1 MTCNGGDD
9 ALADKLGGVEVDGG
23 EADLR
28 AGVASWLIF
37 VGVVYGN
44 GEVELQDCSP
54 GHLGYQCLRHAL
66 FLHFHAQAPSDL

>member
-1 MTCNGGDD
+1 MRRSQALSALVTCNGGDD

-37 VGVVYGN
+37 VGVVYGK
-44 GEVELQDCSP
+44 
-54 GHLGYQCLRHAL
+54 R
-66 FLHFHAQAPSDL
+66 